1 MARCTASITIAM
13 NITNDWDAQPVLPY
27 QRYKCLGYT
36 ASIHINITA
45 SITILALKMAGMHS
59 QYYLMDIT

>member
-1 MARCTASITIAM
+1 MG
-13 NITNDWDAQPVLPY
+13 ITNDWDAQPVLPY
-27 QRYKCLGYT
+27 QRYKWLGYTRYKWLGYT

-45 SITILALKMAGMHS
+45 SITILALKMAGMHI